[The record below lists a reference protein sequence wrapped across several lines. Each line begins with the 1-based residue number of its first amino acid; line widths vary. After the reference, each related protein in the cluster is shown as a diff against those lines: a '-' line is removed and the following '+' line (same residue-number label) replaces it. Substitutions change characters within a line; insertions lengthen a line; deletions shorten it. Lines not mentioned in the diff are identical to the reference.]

1 VTPATI
7 DQRIRALP
15 LYEPIRSHDGDER
28 AYDTPVGKC
37 PSVTTILSGSR
48 DQSGLEAWRDSVGH
62 ERADFIS
69 SLACYRGT
77 KHHLWTE
84 DYLRDGTEPGFDFL
98 NTPYWNS
105 TRSFLDTIDTTLL
118 MEGAIWHPL
127 GYAGTL
133 DCIAYLADDDLQP
146 TLLDWK
152 TADSKRK
159 PDKIYEY
166 SMQCAAYV
174 AAANYVYGHMGLC
187 IGQAK
192 IVVALPD
199 DKPQI
204 ETFDAKAL
212 DQLFKH
218 FQARLQRFTFAKS
231 RRRKK

>member
-1 VTPATI
+1 
-7 DQRIRALP
+7 
-15 LYEPIRSHDGDER
+15 
-28 AYDTPVGKC
+28 
-37 PSVTTILSGSR
+37 
-48 DQSGLEAWRDSVGH
+48 
-62 ERADFIS
+62 
-69 SLACYRGT
+69 
-77 KHHLWTE
+77 
-84 DYLRDGTEPGFDFL
+84 
-98 NTPYWNS
+98 
-105 TRSFLDTIDTTLL
+105 
-118 MEGAIWHPL
+118 MEGAIWHPM

-166 SMQCAAYV
+166 SLQCAAYV

-199 DKPQI
+199 DEPQI

-212 DQLFKH
+212 EQLFKH
-218 FQARLQRFTFAKS
+218 FQARFQRFTFAKS